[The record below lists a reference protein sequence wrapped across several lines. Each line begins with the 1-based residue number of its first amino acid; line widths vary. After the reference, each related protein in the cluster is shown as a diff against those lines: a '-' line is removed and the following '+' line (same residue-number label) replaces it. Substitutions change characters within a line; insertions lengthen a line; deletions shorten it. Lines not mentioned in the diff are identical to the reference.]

1 MTDSNAAPRPLATD
15 RAYGIIAAVLGL
27 LALFFLLRGGP
38 ADTGNAAAAGV
49 PRLSVLEP
57 REGAEVS
64 LPAGVVFDAGTRLE
78 VGPMGWNAGGRHVHL
93 LVGGQELMAG
103 AADVQPL
110 GGNRYRWT
118 VPSLPRGA
126 QTLQLTWS
134 DEAHRPLAE
143 GASPP
148 VKVTVR

>member
-1 MTDSNAAPRPLATD
+1 MTETNTASRPATD
-15 RAYGIIAAVLGL
+15 RVYGIIAAALVL
-27 LALFFLLRGGP
+27 LALFFLFRGGP
-38 ADTGNAAAAGV
+38 SDTGVAPAAGV
-49 PRLSVLEP
+49 PPLSIVEP

-93 LVGGQELMAG
+93 LVGGTELMAG
-103 AADVQPL
+103 AAEVQPL

-118 VPSLPRGA
+118 VPSLPQGA
-126 QTLQLTWS
+126 QTLRLTWS

-143 GASPP
+143 G
-148 VKVTVR
+148 

>member
-1 MTDSNAAPRPLATD
+1 MTDSNAAPRQRSTD
-15 RAYGIIAAVLGL
+15 RAYGIIAAALAL

-38 ADTGNAAAAGV
+38 ADTGAAAGV
-49 PRLSVLEP
+49 PRLSVVEP

-93 LVGGQELMAG
+93 LVGGTELMAG
-103 AADVQPL
+103 ADDVQPL

-118 VPSLPRGA
+118 VPSLPRGGH
-126 QTLQLTWS
+126 TLQLTWS

-143 GASPP
+143 GASRP
-148 VKVTVR
+148 VKVIVR